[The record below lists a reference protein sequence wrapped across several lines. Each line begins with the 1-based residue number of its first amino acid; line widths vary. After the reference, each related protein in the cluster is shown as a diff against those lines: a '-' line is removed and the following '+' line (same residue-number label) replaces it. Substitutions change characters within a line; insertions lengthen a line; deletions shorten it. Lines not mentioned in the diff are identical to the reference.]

1 MPDLRNKPGD
11 AVKIAGSYVLTNR
24 NGECLGIA
32 VWREAGER
40 LPVAVAAEGPVRY
53 VLVAYATETAQAA

>member
-11 AVKIAGSYVLTNR
+11 AVKIAGTYVLTSR

-32 VWREAGER
+32 VWREVGER
-40 LPVAVAAEGPVRY
+40 LPIAVAAEGPVRY
-53 VLVAYATETAQAA
+53 VLVANATETAQAA